1 MKKSILTL
9 AALAVFSTAFAQSTG
24 TTNTSSSNAVANF
37 YDTLKASPL
46 KFSFIEEFTPGRDEN
61 NNLTTDTWSNTMTPY
76 FSFKLNDRNS
86 VAAFGQWSTA
96 KADPERAYHT
106 TWSNLTF
113 DYSFKNV
120 LREDV
125 HGVGMNIVARQRFFM
140 NAIKLNAANN
150 SYTRAGVKFY
160 KSMGKVSA
168 SADVLYAV
176 YQQDD
181 NVATETT
188 ADSYFYLPTS
198 VSLQLGERGYIAA
211 LPEYFKQ
218 YATESTDSLSNTLSL
233 AIEGGYQVTD
243 QIGTALSIAQSE
255 LVNFNGGQ
263 NGVKDRKIKAD
274 ALSDLSYTFQ
284 LSMSVF

>member
-9 AALAVFSTAFAQSTG
+9 AGLALFSTAFAQSTG

-37 YDTLKASPL
+37 YDTLRASPL
-46 KFSFIEEFTPGRDEN
+46 KFTFIEEFSPGRNEE

-76 FSFKLNDRNS
+76 LSFRINDRNS
-86 VAAFGQWSTA
+86 VAAFGQWTTS
-96 KADPERAYHT
+96 KADPDLAYHT

-113 DYSFKNV
+113 DYSFKNI

-150 SYTRAGVKFY
+150 SYSRAGVKFY

-181 NVATETT
+181 NVAKETT
-188 ADSYFYLPTS
+188 ADSYFYIPTS
-198 VSLQLGERGYIAA
+198 ISLQLGERGYVAA

-218 YATESTDSLSNTLSL
+218 YASETTDSLSDTISL

-243 QIGTALSIAQSE
+243 LIGAALSISQAE

-263 NGVKDRKIKAD
+263 NGAEDRKIKAD
-274 ALSDLSYTFQ
+274 ALSDLSYTLQ